1 MQKLYFS
8 ALLLY
13 NGRKGGGDM
22 IPRNDYLDSLINLR
36 DKQIIK
42 VVTGIRRCGK
52 STLFELFQEYL
63 LQNGVEP
70 EQIITF
76 NLEDGDYADI
86 EDNKALYNLV
96 RERLLPDKMNYIFLD
111 EVQRVEDFQKAVDS
125 LFIKKN
131 CDVYITGSNAYL
143 LSGELATLLSGRYV
157 EIKMLPLSFKE
168 YVSAFPED
176 SNKDRLYQQYLHNS
190 SFPYTLELKRPKDIR
205 QYLEGIYDSIVL
217 KDIVTRKRFQDVDML
232 KSVVRFLFDN
242 IGNMCSTKKIA
253 DTMTSAGRKIS
264 VHTVESYLTALTDS
278 FIFYRVGRYDI
289 KGKQYLKTGDKYY
302 AADIG
307 LRYNVL
313 GTKKADEGHILE
325 NIVYLELL
333 RRGYEVYVGKVGAA
347 EVDFIAIGDEG
358 EEYYQVAYTVIDADG
373 STLAR
378 ELAPLDAINDHNPK
392 YLLTMDFTPLTSHN
406 GIKQIN
412 ALDWLLK

>member
-1 MQKLYFS
+1 M
-8 ALLLY
+8 
-13 NGRKGGGDM
+13 
-22 IPRNDYLDSLINLR
+22 
-36 DKQIIK
+36 
-42 VVTGIRRCGK
+42 
-52 STLFELFQEYL
+52 
-63 LQNGVEP
+63 
-70 EQIITF
+70 
-76 NLEDGDYADI
+76 
-86 EDNKALYNLV
+86 
-96 RERLLPDKMNYIFLD
+96 
-111 EVQRVEDFQKAVDS
+111 
-125 LFIKKN
+125 
-131 CDVYITGSNAYL
+131 
-143 LSGELATLLSGRYV
+143 
-157 EIKMLPLSFKE
+157 
-168 YVSAFPED
+168 
-176 SNKDRLYQQYLHNS
+176 
-190 SFPYTLELKRPKDIR
+190 
-205 QYLEGIYDSIVL
+205 
-217 KDIVTRKRFQDVDML
+217 TRKRFQDVDML

-333 RRGYEVYVGKVGAA
+333 RRGYEVYVGKVGAV

>member
-1 MQKLYFS
+1 
-8 ALLLY
+8 
-13 NGRKGGGDM
+13 M
-22 IPRNDYLDSLINLR
+22 IPRNDYLDSLISLK
-36 DKQIIK
+36 DKQLIK

-52 STLFELFQEYL
+52 STLFELYQEHL
-63 LQNGVEP
+63 LQNGVAQ
-70 EQIITF
+70 EQIIAF

-86 EDNKALYNLV
+86 ENSKALYELV
-96 RERLLPDKMNYIFLD
+96 KARLLPGQMNYIFLD
-111 EVQRVEDFQKAVDS
+111 EVQRVTDFQKAVDG

-168 YVSAFPED
+168 YVSAFPEHT
-176 SNKDRLYQQYLHNS
+176 SIDRLYQDYIHNS
-190 SFPYTLELKRPKDIR
+190 SFPYALELKRQKDIR
-205 QYLEGIYDSIVL
+205 QYLDGIYDSIVL
-217 KDIVTRKRFQDVDML
+217 KDIVARKRFPDIAML
-232 KSVVRFLFDN
+232 QSVVRFLFDN
-242 IGNMCSTKKIA
+242 IGNLCSTKKIA

-313 GTKKADEGHILE
+313 GNKKADEGHILE

-333 RRGYEVYVGKVGAA
+333 RRGYDVYVGKAGSA
-347 EVDFIAIGDEG
+347 EVDFIAIGEEG

-373 STLAR
+373 KTLDR

-392 YLLTMDFTPLTSHN
+392 YLLTMDLGPMVSHN
-406 GIKQIN
+406 GIKQVN
-412 ALDWLLK
+412 VLDWLLK